1 MDCQSPILASK
12 YSFTIT
18 TNILFLVPR
27 SGYCLRNLTI
37 ASLWRKQRLFYQRKN
52 LAVYRLHQNVFVRM
66 LIGES
71 SIVYEPAFKPCTDY
85 VILLEVKRH
94 NLCKS
99 SYAVPHSI
107 TLIIP

>member
-1 MDCQSPILASK
+1 MGNATELLLSRTDK
-12 YSFTIT
+12 T
-18 TNILFLVPR
+18 VD
-27 SGYCLRNLTI
+27 YCF
-37 ASLWRKQRLFYQRKN
+37 AKEKD
-52 LAVYRLHQNVFVRM
+52 LAVYRLHQNVFARV